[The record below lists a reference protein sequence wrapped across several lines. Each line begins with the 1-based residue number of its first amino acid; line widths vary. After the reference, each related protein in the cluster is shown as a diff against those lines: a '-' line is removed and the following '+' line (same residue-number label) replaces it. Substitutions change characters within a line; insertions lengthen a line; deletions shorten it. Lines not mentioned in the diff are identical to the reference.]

1 MTVEALPG
9 GVKLAL
15 DFGQRRIGVAACDRD
30 GGLAWPVTTVAAGQP
45 WAQLEELVER
55 FQPSAVV
62 VGWPVSLDGRPRS
75 AAHKVAQLAAQL
87 AGRIDR
93 PVYLVD
99 ERWTTVEASRRLR
112 EAGRAARQQR
122 QIVDQQA
129 AVGILDYVLAA
140 QRAGQALALRV
151 IPEPIEGD

>member
-1 MTVEALPG
+1 
-9 GVKLAL
+9 
-15 DFGQRRIGVAACDRD
+15 
-30 GGLAWPVTTVAAGQP
+30 
-45 WAQLEELVER
+45 
-55 FQPSAVV
+55 
-62 VGWPVSLDGRPRS
+62 
-75 AAHKVAQLAAQL
+75 L
-87 AGRIDR
+87 AGRIAP
-93 PVYLVD
+93 PVFLVD

-151 IPEPIEGD
+151 TPEPIEGD